1 MAGVDEKKSKQP
13 FFTTSPC
20 LLCLFVIAFSTLR
33 KTARNYTNPFSPHQ
47 NKKQHFC
54 WICLVFLMA
63 FSVPDSRKKN
73 QGKTGTIKVTNH
85 VTLRKKNAT
94 LPVWFPS
101 PNSSRA
107 PHFDSSLRHFFFC
120 FFFASK
126 KPSTQFLWFRHAGL
140 VVSEID
146 RWFAY
151 PHTHNENP
159 DMRSSNPACKNQ
171 TPLYPKTPA
180 NFSYSLEL
188 NKVTPFGAQSRL
200 KGLNHPFFHPK
211 FLQHRRSERETSKW
225 NQQSNRP
232 KPPRLSVLVCRARI

>member
-85 VTLRKKNAT
+85 VTLRKKKCNVAGVISFSQLLT
-94 LPVWFPS
+94 CAALWLVLTALF
-101 PNSSRA
+101 
-107 PHFDSSLRHFFFC
+107 LLFFFC
-120 FFFASK
+120 IK
-126 KPSTQFLWFRHAGL
+126 KAQYPIFVVQTCRFGGERNRPLICIPTHTQREPRHAL
-140 VVSEID
+140 KQPSVQKPNAFV
-146 RWFAY
+146 
-151 PHTHNENP
+151 PQN
-159 DMRSSNPACKNQ
+159 SSKLFLLTWAK
-171 TPLYPKTPA
+171 
-180 NFSYSLEL
+180 
-188 NKVTPFGAQSRL
+188 QS
-200 KGLNHPFFHPK
+200 HPF
-211 FLQHRRSERETSKW
+211 RSAK
-225 NQQSNRP
+225 
-232 KPPRLSVLVCRARI
+232 